1 LAFPQITYL
10 DEYYL
15 TNCEID
21 VLRRYATDMAS
32 KIPDGAVVVELGSGN
47 LRKVCLLLQAFENAG
62 KTIDYY
68 ALDLSQEELQ
78 RTLSQVPHFKHVSC
92 HGLFGTYDDGRDWL
106 AGMKDDRP
114 RCILHMGSSIG
125 NFTQAEAVDF
135 LKQFSDVMK
144 PQDLILIGVDS
155 WNQPDK
161 VYHAY
166 NDSQGLT
173 HKFILNGLANANR
186 IFNREIFHLPDWRVH
201 GEYVYDSDEGGRHQ
215 AFVFPIRDVTVLG
228 QRVHAF
234 ERIKIEQSIKYSE
247 LGSEKLFSLAGL
259 EKLARWTVDNEYGEL
274 GKRCQ
279 CSCSCIK
286 LHDTSHSPLPAK
298 TKTPA
303 FASHSAL
310 L

>member
-1 LAFPQITYL
+1 MTSVKRDGLAILGAAKAKLGMATMDIIDIRCGHAELNLQKEVERMMNPINGPKELPTLLLYDEKGLQLFEDITYL

-161 VYHAY
+161 V
-166 NDSQGLT
+166 
-173 HKFILNGLANANR
+173 
-186 IFNREIFHLPDWRVH
+186 
-201 GEYVYDSDEGGRHQ
+201 
-215 AFVFPIRDVTVLG
+215 
-228 QRVHAF
+228 
-234 ERIKIEQSIKYSE
+234 
-247 LGSEKLFSLAGL
+247 
-259 EKLARWTVDNEYGEL
+259 
-274 GKRCQ
+274 
-279 CSCSCIK
+279 
-286 LHDTSHSPLPAK
+286 
-298 TKTPA
+298 
-303 FASHSAL
+303 
-310 L
+310 